1 MHHQDDKRPSLP
13 PVRGGAGAF
22 GEFTLVAS
30 DGVASNGYFAHPI
43 EASSQAVVILPD
55 IFGLSE
61 FYKDLARRFAQAGL
75 HAVTIDYYT
84 RELGRSGRPPIDD
97 RQFYTGML
105 GKTDKHAI
113 DRDVAAA
120 VTWLQAL
127 PGASIE
133 SIFTIGFGCGG
144 GFAWRQCASNLPLK
158 GYVSLYGV
166 PGLLEEDQRS
176 TMRGSILMLIAGK
189 DFTPVEQVETLADD
203 VRRSGATVETHTYRD
218 APHGFFSRSGEF
230 AAERDDAW
238 TRVLGFFA
246 RNA

>member
-1 MHHQDDKRPSLP
+1 MDYKAGERRSLP
-13 PVRGGAGAF
+13 SVHGGAGAF

-30 DGVASNGYFAHPI
+30 DGVASDAYYTHPDQ
-43 EASSQAVVILPD
+43 ASSRAVVILPD

-61 FYKDLARRFAQAGL
+61 FYKDLGRRFARAGL

-84 RELGRSGRPPIDD
+84 RELGRGNRPPVDD

-127 PGASIE
+127 PGTRVE

-144 GFAWRQCASNLPLK
+144 GFAWRQCTTNQPLK

-166 PGLLEEDQRS
+166 PGLLEDEQLLA
-176 TMRGSILMLIAGK
+176 MRGPILMLIAGK
-189 DFTPVEQVETLADD
+189 DFTPVEQVENLADRA
-203 VRRSGATVETHTYRD
+203 RRSGATVETHIYGE

-238 TRVLGFFA
+238 SRVLSFFA
-246 RNA
+246 RYS